1 MADNVRAF
9 DDLLEDAEP
18 TTEDQ
23 TTQHDERLVFRT
35 DHLRNYKT
43 LDDLIA
49 LEGKDYTPFIKG
61 VWYNVI
67 GTLKAQ
73 PVQFGDITTDTRF
86 NLFIP
91 MPSGTGKNNLKQA
104 ISRIVTGCGKDV
116 RSPTSFHPEQL
127 IGKIIAKRFHN
138 PEKDRKGLN
147 DVRYIPNYG
156 YLNNDC
162 VIFDEAYHFVTRDD
176 KQYDESKAYIRIAL
190 DPIENNLIQKKLI
203 DQLDVPEQ
211 RLEYHPRC
219 TITMFLQPK
228 GMDDDN
234 ALTGFLRRFTIL
246 YIPLVGKNLDRHE
259 EIVNYI
265 KNPRPEVSFNYW
277 KDIAEWDAPTYFD
290 FEDGIDDLL
299 IVLHDDFITYMQS
312 LGEKQ
317 RNYLDRKAYSIFDDL
332 VGMAVIQAISRKS
345 DTVTH
350 QDVKLAYMDL
360 FEFFKLSLD
369 FINAKVIGN
378 LDYGE
383 KWHGAESKEIEALKW
398 LASCGAVDEK
408 SSEITIRG
416 LIDHLMNLFGV
427 GEEAARKRYQKL
439 KKRSLI
445 DSKQDGSNS
454 SKVWITFDPDRWD
467 AFDGDPVSLVDTKYW
482 QIAHDEKLFSPDTT
496 LPPLSPLSPIAV
508 KGGNPKYHPS
518 TDSDSEIPPSKTDG
532 EIYNQSGADDVEG
545 W

>member
-1 MADNVRAF
+1 M
-9 DDLLEDAEP
+9 
-18 TTEDQ
+18 
-23 TTQHDERLVFRT
+23 
-35 DHLRNYKT
+35 
-43 LDDLIA
+43 
-49 LEGKDYTPFIKG
+49 
-61 VWYNVI
+61 
-67 GTLKAQ
+67 
-73 PVQFGDITTDTRF
+73 
-86 NLFIP
+86 
-91 MPSGTGKNNLKQA
+91 
-104 ISRIVTGCGKDV
+104 
-116 RSPTSFHPEQL
+116 
-127 IGKIIAKRFHN
+127 
-138 PEKDRKGLN
+138 
-147 DVRYIPNYG
+147 
-156 YLNNDC
+156 
-162 VIFDEAYHFVTRDD
+162 IFDEAYHFVTRDD

-290 FEDGIDDLL
+290 FEDGIDDFL

-518 TDSDSEIPPSKTDG
+518 TDSDSEIPHSKTDG